1 MISGGNSPMRI
12 DNHAKLDARW
22 LLFLLALS
30 ILFSSSPIASSA
42 ASIEIKADAQLE
54 FAQSYF
60 EDGNYQRAIVE
71 YERFLHFFPE
81 DDRGDSVRYQ
91 IGTAFFEAG
100 RYREAI
106 ERFSR
111 LAEGS
116 GAPTE
121 MDSDAL
127 SFRSYLMIAESY
139 VRLDARDTAI
149 SILTRLLAAT
159 DNPEIAEEIHYRIAW
174 IQLRSHNWQG
184 ARAELSRM
192 EGHGSTAY
200 PVTAITSA
208 LEEVNRI
215 PQKSPAIA
223 GLLSVLPGAG
233 YLYCGRYQ
241 DALTSFLFNG
251 ALILSGVEAFDAGNE
266 ALGGLIGFVGLGFYS
281 GNIYGSVS
289 AAHKYN
295 RSRNEGFIQRLQQST
310 GVDFRASV
318 DGVRISFRFPF

>member
-1 MISGGNSPMRI
+1 MRI
-12 DNHAKLDARW
+12 ANYANLNARR
-22 LLFLLALS
+22 LLCFLALS
-30 ILFSSSPIASSA
+30 ILFLFSPIASSA
-42 ASIEIKADAQLE
+42 ATTEINADDQLG
-54 FAQSYF
+54 FARSYI
-60 EDGNYQRAIVE
+60 EDGNYPRAIAE
-71 YERFLHFFPE
+71 FERFLHFFPK
-81 DDRGDSVRYQ
+81 DTRVDAVRYQ

-100 RYREAI
+100 RYRDAI

-111 LAEGS
+111 LAERS
-116 GAPTE
+116 GAPAE
-121 MDSDAL
+121 MAPDAL

-139 VRLDARDTAI
+139 VRLDARDTAV

-174 IQLRSHNWQG
+174 IQLRGHNWQG

-192 EGHGSTAY
+192 EGAGSTAY
-200 PVTAITSA
+200 PVKAITSA
-208 LEEVNRI
+208 LEDVNRI
-215 PQKSPAIA
+215 PQKSPVLA

-281 GNIYGSVS
+281 GSIYGSVS

-295 RSRNEGFIQRLQQST
+295 RSRNDGFVQRLQQST
-310 GVDFRASV
+310 GVDFRASA